1 MRQIAQTSVR
11 SAAKYRALS
20 SSTALL
26 QADHCTSIGKY
37 QATLMYQVS
46 VLFLAA
52 NIPGP
57 RSTCGRNERAIF
69 RRWCE
74 GSSWYSRSGALL
86 TSRHRLPM
94 VNCCCAVT

>member
-1 MRQIAQTSVR
+1 MSQIAQTSVR

-20 SSTALL
+20 SSTALS
-26 QADHCTSIGKY
+26 QAGHCTSIVIN
-37 QATLMYQVS
+37 QATYLYQVI
-46 VLFLAA
+46 VLCFAA

-57 RSTCGRNERAIF
+57 RSTCGRNERAVF

-86 TSRHRLPM
+86 TAKHRLSM
-94 VNCCCAVT
+94 VNLCFAVT